1 MPTRQDSELAS
12 ALRLAVMRLARR
24 MRAERSDT
32 LLTLSQLAALATL
45 ERHGAMTPR
54 DLAAAERVQPPS
66 LTRLAASLE
75 ESGLITRTPH
85 ASDGRRVLLAVSA
98 SGVALLREDR
108 RRREAWV
115 AQQLAGLEP
124 EEHAV
129 LEQATL
135 VLDRLAAQ

>member
-24 MRAERSDT
+24 MRAERTDT
-32 LLTLSQLAALATL
+32 SLTLSQLAALATL

-75 ESGLITRTPH
+75 EQGLITRTPH

-108 RRREAWV
+108 RRREAWL

-124 EEHAV
+124 EERAV
-129 LEQATL
+129 LKHATT

>member
-45 ERHGAMTPR
+45 ERHGAMSPR

-75 ESGLITRTPH
+75 EQGLITRTPH

-108 RRREAWV
+108 RRREAWL

-124 EEHAV
+124 EECAV
-129 LEQATL
+129 LEQATT

>member
-24 MRAERSDT
+24 MRAERADT
-32 LLTLSQLAALATL
+32 SLTLSQLAALATL
-45 ERHGAMTPR
+45 ERHGPMTPR

-75 ESGLITRTPH
+75 EQGLITRTPH
-85 ASDGRRVLLAVSA
+85 AFDGRQVLLAASA

-108 RRREAWV
+108 RRREAWL

-124 EEHAV
+124 EERAV
-129 LEQATL
+129 LKQATT

>member
-24 MRAERSDT
+24 MRAERADT
-32 LLTLSQLAALATL
+32 SLTLSQLAALATL
-45 ERHGAMTPR
+45 ERYGAMTPR

-66 LTRLAASLE
+66 LSRLAASLE
-75 ESGLITRTPH
+75 EQGLITRTPH
-85 ASDGRRVLLAVSA
+85 ASDGRRVLLAISA

-108 RRREAWV
+108 RRREAWL

-129 LEQATL
+129 LDQAIT